1 MFWERIFKCTLHNA
15 LYLCS
20 ITNKTFIILLSFCSQ
35 ITNLNIFYKANK
47 MKCFFKIFDL
57 LKKWVNLKEIFI
69 SWILMNFVQG
79 GFAPKLNGSVA
90 IKKNYLLLDEEVVYN
105 VLACVEVL
113 LGFPGQ
119 LLVSFKLDL
128 VPGLLI
134 NHTHTLNSYLFISG
148 LFIF

>member
-35 ITNLNIFYKANK
+35 IANLNIFYKANK
-47 MKCFFKIFDL
+47 IKCFFKIFDL

-69 SWILMNFVQG
+69 SRILMNFVQG

-90 IKKNYLLLDEEVVYN
+90 MKRITFSSMRKLSIMSLH
-105 VLACVEVL
+105 
-113 LGFPGQ
+113 
-119 LLVSFKLDL
+119 VSRC
-128 VPGLLI
+128 
-134 NHTHTLNSYLFISG
+134 SSG
-148 LFIF
+148 SQDNFLYPSNLTWYQVFSSTTRIL